1 MALIFYS
8 IILIF
13 AGGVLGFLF
22 GSAVEKDVYKY
33 YDAIGKLAHDDYEKV
48 IDLLHKVRAD
58 L

>member
-1 MALIFYS
+1 MGLVIYS
-8 IILIF
+8 LILIF

-33 YDAIGKLAHDDYEKV
+33 YDAIGKLATADYEKV
-48 IDLLHKVRAD
+48 IELLHKVRAD